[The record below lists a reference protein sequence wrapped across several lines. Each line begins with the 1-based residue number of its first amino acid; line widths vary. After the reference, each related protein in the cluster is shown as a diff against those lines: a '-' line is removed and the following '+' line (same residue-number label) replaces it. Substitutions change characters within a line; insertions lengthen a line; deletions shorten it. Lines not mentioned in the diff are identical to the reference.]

1 MNSGF
6 RPAAQPSNLLL
17 CSIYSDIHSDH
28 SEDQPHEH
36 TLDLL
41 CVDVGRTLHYYS
53 SPHTDLDSWH
63 RVQLCRLSSKD
74 IQTPRS
80 RNDWNKLLHV
90 HFIPC

>member
-53 SPHTDLDSWH
+53 SPHTDT
-63 RVQLCRLSSKD
+63 VCSSAVCPPKTSKHLAQETTETNSSMG
-74 IQTPRS
+74 ILYPV
-80 RNDWNKLLHV
+80 K
-90 HFIPC
+90 